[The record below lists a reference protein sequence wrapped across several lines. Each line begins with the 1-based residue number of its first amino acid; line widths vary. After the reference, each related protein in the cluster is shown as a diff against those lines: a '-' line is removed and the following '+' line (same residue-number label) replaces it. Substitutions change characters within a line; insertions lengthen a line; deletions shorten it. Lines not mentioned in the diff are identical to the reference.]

1 MRKQDGAGIRR
12 MGSALSRVA
21 VLRAGGLC
29 ARGRRPHAP
38 GSQCTRVTIRVARG
52 PAQNAKQLLRPL
64 SLPTGERTR
73 GRALPWEPRSRGSA
87 CPHFQPVVFPDA
99 SPRGA
104 ASSQALGGRGRPGL
118 GVRQAGRPGCG
129 SVTWVSWLLCVAP
142 FTSAVTIGRVSLSFG
157 VLFGRTQQEDGSS
170 PQLCAH
176 RPAAATGR

>member
-73 GRALPWEPRSRGSA
+73 GRALPWEPRSHGSA
-87 CPHFQPVVFPDA
+87 CPTSSRWCFLT
-99 SPRGA
+99 PRLAVQLHHRPWGA
-104 ASSQALGGRGRPGL
+104 GGALVWGSG
-118 GVRQAGRPGCG
+118 RQAD
-129 SVTWVSWLLCVAP
+129 L
-142 FTSAVTIGRVSLSFG
+142 
-157 VLFGRTQQEDGSS
+157 D
-170 PQLCAH
+170 
-176 RPAAATGR
+176 AAR